1 MRADH
6 DPGGPV
12 VEEVA
17 KRRQGGTDPRVVG
30 DVPVLERNV
39 EVCPDED
46 VLTRYVR
53 FAYGARPPHSSS
65 IGID

>member
-1 MRADH
+1 MRTDH
-6 DPGGPV
+6 DPRCPAA
-12 VEEVA
+12 EEVA
-17 KRRQGGTDPRVVG
+17 ERGQRGADARVVG
-30 DVPVLERNV
+30 DAPVLERNV

>member
-1 MRADH
+1 MRTDR
-6 DPGGPV
+6 DPCSAAA
-12 VEEVA
+12 EEVA
-17 KRRQGGTDPRVVG
+17 ERRQRGTDARVVG